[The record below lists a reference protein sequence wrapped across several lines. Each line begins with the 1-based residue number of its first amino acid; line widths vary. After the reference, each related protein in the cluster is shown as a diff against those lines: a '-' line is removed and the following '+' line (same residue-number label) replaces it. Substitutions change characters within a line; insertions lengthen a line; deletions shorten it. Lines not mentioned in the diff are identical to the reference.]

1 MIVIELPDEAATA
14 AFAARIAALARP
26 GDVIALKG
34 ELGAGKTSFAR
45 AFIRARGGVE
55 AVPSPTFT
63 LVQVYELGE
72 GTVWHI
78 DGYRLRHPDEAWE
91 LDIEDAFHEGVS
103 LIEWPERLGP
113 LIPARRL
120 EITLSAGPTPA
131 ARRATIDPPA
141 EWATRLAGLTAPAP
155 RHPRESGGPGQAM
168 GLGALDSRFRGNDA
182 K

>member
-1 MIVIELPDEAATA
+1 MIVIELQDEAATA
-14 AFAARIAALARP
+14 ALAAHIASLARP

-45 AFIRARGGVE
+45 AFIRARGGHE

-63 LVQVYELGE
+63 LVQVYELADGP
-72 GTVWHI
+72 VWHI
-78 DGYRLRHPDEAWE
+78 DGYRLRDPEEAWE
-91 LDIEDAFHEGVS
+91 LDIEDAFLDGVS

-113 LIPARRL
+113 LVPARRL

-141 EWATRLAGLTAPAP
+141 EWSARLAGLAV
-155 RHPRESGGPGQAM
+155 ESA
-168 GLGALDSRFRGNDA
+168 
-182 K
+182 